1 MRLAAAVVGALI
13 LATSGYLA
21 GTRLRSEDRTPAG
34 PLKAEE
40 PADSCV
46 APYVWRLAVPSD
58 HVCVTKESRNRV
70 ELENQRAPE
79 RRAGGG
85 RYGPDSCLTG
95 YVWREAFDGDTV
107 CVLPDRRDEVR
118 RKIRWHLNGSND
130 RFLVSAC
137 VANHESRPIGT
148 RDHGAART

>member
-1 MRLAAAVVGALI
+1 MGAVFVSYRRGDSEGQARALLNDLRASSI
-13 LATSGYLA
+13 
-21 GTRLRSEDRTPAG
+21 TRQDQRRRTVTESPDR
-34 PLKAEE
+34 
-40 PADSCV
+40 DSCV

-95 YVWREAFDGDTV
+95 YVWCEAFDGDTV

-118 RKIRWHLNGSND
+118 RENTLASQRIKR
-130 RFLVSAC
+130 
-137 VANHESRPIGT
+137 
-148 RDHGAART
+148 